1 MLISCRMEGNDALRT
16 SSVAASNCKSPPFLS
31 PTRKERPSP
40 KDVCLLNRMVVAT
53 VAAACFPAAFRMT
66 PDPDLHNSSPVVL
79 PIRDIM
85 VGAVEF
91 DYKTFEQRALAA
103 IKSDSWD
110 FVKSSIKYAVDK
122 GELDPLASRLITEE
136 SVNALVD
143 LVMGR
148 SDMKE
153 ALKNAY
159 NYLANSVV
167 KEMND
172 EAEKAKQLAAWA
184 ESQPFEPSDPIKEE
198 SVEALMPSELPPGV
212 EYDDSDT
219 YEPIFDPSIDP
230 DTVDDD
236 GNSSTKG

>member
-1 MLISCRMEGNDALRT
+1 M
-16 SSVAASNCKSPPFLS
+16 SV
-31 PTRKERPSP
+31 
-40 KDVCLLNRMVVAT
+40 
-53 VAAACFPAAFRMT
+53 
-66 PDPDLHNSSPVVL
+66 
-79 PIRDIM
+79 
-85 VGAVEF
+85 G
-91 DYKTFEQRALAA
+91 
-103 IKSDSWD
+103 
-110 FVKSSIKYAVDK
+110 
-122 GELDPLASRLITEE
+122 
-136 SVNALVD
+136 NALVD